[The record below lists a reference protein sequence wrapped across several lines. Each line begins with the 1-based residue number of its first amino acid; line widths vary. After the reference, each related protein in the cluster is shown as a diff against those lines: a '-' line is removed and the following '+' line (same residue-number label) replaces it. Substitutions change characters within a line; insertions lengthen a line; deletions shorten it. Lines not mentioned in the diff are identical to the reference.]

1 MKKILLS
8 LFFGLFCIT
17 NSYAVD
23 LTVSSFD
30 EPIFWQP
37 TAIVNALKAFNATEE
52 QFATFTDLFY
62 ETTNN
67 KTFGTQRI
75 SAETISKIWFVSFL
89 TDEELAPISEENYE
103 RASDF
108 IMRLVAEQNAFVE
121 SQRNKI
127 NSIAETDSSILTTA
141 KAEKIYKN
149 FMEMYCEPSRI
160 SQFSVYE
167 RYGRAYPNTKET
179 SVVCYP
185 IKTKENNRFSCTL
198 ERVFATSNP
207 YDENSK
213 DIVCSM
219 ACNEVSFTK
228 ISSSSYEMEKIDCSA
243 QTIMKY

>member
-8 LFFGLFCIT
+8 LFLGLFYASG
-17 NSYAVD
+17 SYAVD

-37 TAIVNALKAFNATEE
+37 TALVKTLQAFNATEE
-52 QFATFTDLFY
+52 QFATFTDLFSKK
-62 ETTNN
+62 TDN

-89 TDEELAPISEENYE
+89 TDEELSPISAENYD

-121 SQRNKI
+121 SQRNNV
-127 NSIAETDSSILTTA
+127 NSMAENDSSILTT
-141 KAEKIYKN
+141 KEAEETYKN
-149 FMEMYCEPSRI
+149 FMEMYCEPNRI

-167 RYGRAYPNTKET
+167 RYGRPYPNTKET

-185 IKTKENNRFSCTL
+185 IKSNESNRFSCTL
-198 ERVFATSNP
+198 ERVFATGNP
-207 YDENSK
+207 YDEKSK
-213 DIVCSM
+213 NIVCSM
-219 ACNEVSFTK
+219 ACSEVSFKK
-228 ISSSSYEMEKIDCSA
+228 IGTSSYEMEKIDCSA

>member
-8 LFFGLFCIT
+8 LFLGLFCIP

-62 ETTNN
+62 EKTNN

-89 TDEELAPISEENYE
+89 TDEELSPISAENYD

-121 SQRNKI
+121 SQRNKV
-127 NSIAETDSSILTTA
+127 NSMAGTDSGILTTNE
-141 KAEKIYKN
+141 AEETYKN
-149 FMEMYCEPSRI
+149 FMGKYCEPSQI

-167 RYGRAYPNTKET
+167 RYGRPYPNTKET

-219 ACNEVSFTK
+219 SCSEVSFKK
-228 ISSSSYEMEKIDCSA
+228 IGTSSYEMEKIDCSA
-243 QTIMKY
+243 QTIMQY